1 MIYKIGFDM
10 MFIDTRFQNTV
21 DTTNTSFWDNRRQS
35 QILVMSLTF
44 LVSWT
49 PFGWLYMT
57 KMLGIKSKDTQTG
70 TDMIALL
77 CVKFGCAIINP
88 LVHVFENSKV
98 MRCTNCVL

>member
-1 MIYKIGFDM
+1 MRLKI
-10 MFIDTRFQNTV
+10 MFIEPHIQNPEHA
-21 DTTNTSFWDNRRQS
+21 TNKSFWDNRRES
-35 QILVMSLTF
+35 QILVMSLTY

-49 PFGWLYMT
+49 PFGWLYLA
-57 KMLGIKSKDTQTG
+57 KLLGFTSKDSQSG

-98 MRCTNCVL
+98 IKGCDKIFF